1 MMGLLADAPGRLGSN
16 GLGGRS
22 LGAATGTDEL
32 FRVFIITITRTDKGS
47 GLGSGLGSSARSGSW
62 SRGSRGTTTASRAKS
77 RGGFASIGSLWGHRL
92 SLVGCSALSS
102 GASLCSSLGSSDRGG
117 RSNVV
122 TGG

>member
-47 GLGSGLGSSARSGSW
+47 GLGSSARFGSW
-62 SRGSRGTTTASRAKS
+62 SRGSRGTTTASRAKSRAKS